1 MKVCV
6 AGMFFTPFICLLIR
20 LLRFIKFVLFPFYKI
35 LQFFPSCWCVLYT
48 RCLWQL
54 YTTPI
59 ERRGCFLMCSITAV
73 KGSSL
78 AHRTMITTVY

>member
-1 MKVCV
+1 MKVYV
-6 AGMFFTPFICLLIR
+6 AGMPPQIYQVCFCSRSIKYCSFFQAAGVCYIPDVF
-20 LLRFIKFVLFPFYKI
+20 
-35 LQFFPSCWCVLYT
+35 
-48 RCLWQL
+48 WQL

-59 ERRGCFLMCSITAV
+59 ERRGCFLMCSITVV